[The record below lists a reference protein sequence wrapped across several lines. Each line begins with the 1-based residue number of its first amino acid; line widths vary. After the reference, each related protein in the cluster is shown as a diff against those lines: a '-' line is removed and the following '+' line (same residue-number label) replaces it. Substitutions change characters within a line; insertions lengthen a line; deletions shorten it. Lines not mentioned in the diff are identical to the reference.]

1 MAKGTLTLGPHVW
14 CDWITI
20 TTATPSEDTQT
31 LDYEPVWDK
40 QSKFLAKFDNTLRTG
55 NLKADGTPPTSWAIY
70 RQEVGKEAMQY
81 VMTAEGTE
89 AHCFDYAA
97 ANNTRYVYHSFAR
110 TESDMSEDKRSN
122 AITPDW
128 NGWILMTV
136 NPTSESNLFTPHEI
150 YCFDY
155 NLELGDMTNNTNFT
169 QLETFGR
176 YPVIQRSSANH
187 LSGQLKGL
195 IGVMDSNCRYIE
207 TVDMANAVQALT
219 TDTRRKILKDLKGHV
234 WEVELSGGVIF
245 SIEPHIAR
253 EPYAATLQWVE
264 VGDASDI
271 RVVKTT

>member
-20 TTATPSEDTQT
+20 TTAQPGAETED
-31 LDYEPVWDK
+31 LNYEPVWNK

-81 VMTAEGTE
+81 VITAEGTE
-89 AHCFDYAA
+89 ATCFDYAA
-97 ANNTRYVYHSFAR
+97 ANNTQYIYHSFAR

-122 AITPDW
+122 TLTPNW
-128 NGWILMTV
+128 NGWILTTID
-136 NPTSESNLFTPHEI
+136 PTDDPTLFVPHEI
-150 YCFDY
+150 FCFDY
-155 NLELGDMTNNTNFT
+155 NLELGDMTNNTGFN
-169 QLETFGR
+169 QMETFGR
-176 YPVIQRSSANH
+176 YPIIQRSAANH
-187 LSGQLKGL
+187 MSGQLKGL
-195 IGVMDSNCRYIE
+195 VGIMDDRCRYVE
-207 TVDMANAVQALT
+207 TVAMADAIQALT

-234 WEVELSGGVIF
+234 WEVELSGGIIF
-245 SIEPHIAR
+245 SIEPRLAK

-271 RVVKTT
+271 RVVKTV